1 MKEEVVSLKKINFN
15 QVEKTE
21 PMAVGVE
28 EAMAQAEQMDASSRE
43 AMIYD
48 TRVQLNSLFH
58 GPCPEN
64 VIFTGGV
71 QAAQEL
77 VLRSFL
83 KKGDHILVSPVEND
97 VVMDTLKA
105 MAPEVEYTLLPC
117 NEKGELVL
125 FDEEKGEKPFE
136 AIDKLVKENTKAI
149 FVNHA
154 SEVCGTVLDVKA
166 VSEYARKKGLLMI
179 ANVSQTA
186 AFIPIFMNIWGIDIL
201 TFSGSY
207 GLLASNRIGGFL
219 VSERAK
225 ALADV
230 EDITAAFEQ
239 NPLDIAAIAG
249 LHRAFEF
256 IKETRLYT
264 LSSTGQ
270 KRAEQFIRKIQ
281 HVNGV
286 HIIGPGYNNRVPIVS
301 IQTDFMSEA
310 DLVKALEEDYGI
322 IAEYGYHGAKQAH
335 ETLGTWPRGTARFSF
350 TYFNEESDIE
360 AVTHAL
366 WQLTVHNDQDAHIT
380 RMPKE

>member
-1 MKEEVVSLKKINFN
+1 MKKIYFD
-15 QVEKTE
+15 QVEKLE
-21 PMAVGVE
+21 PMANGVE
-28 EAMAQAEQMDASSRE
+28 EAMEQAKQMDAENIQSIVE
-43 AMIYD
+43 D

-58 GPCPEN
+58 GSGAEN
-64 VIFTGGV
+64 VVFTSGV
-71 QAAQEL
+71 HVAQEL
-77 VLRSFL
+77 VLRTVL
-83 KKGDHILVSPVEND
+83 KKGDHVLISPVEND
-97 VVMDTLKA
+97 TVMNTLKA
-105 MAPEVEYTLLPC
+105 MEGEVEYTILPC
-117 NEKGELVL
+117 NEKGELIL

-136 AIDKLVKENTKAI
+136 TIDKLVKDNTKAI
-149 FVNHA
+149 LINHA

-179 ANVSQTA
+179 ANTAQTA

-201 TFSGSY
+201 TFSGGY
-207 GLLASNRIGGFL
+207 GLLASEAIGGFI
-219 VSERAK
+219 VSEKAK
-225 ALADV
+225 PMFEGENMRSL
-230 EDITAAFEQ
+230 FEQ
-239 NPLDIAAIAG
+239 SPLDTAAIAG
-249 LHRAFEF
+249 LHRAFDF

-301 IQTDFMSEA
+301 IQTDFMAEA
-310 DLVKALEEDYGI
+310 DFVKALEEDYGI
-322 IAEYGYHGAKQAH
+322 IANYGYHGAKRAH
-335 ETLGTWPRGTARFSF
+335 ETLGTWPRGTVRFSF

>member
-1 MKEEVVSLKKINFN
+1 MKKIYFD
-15 QVEKTE
+15 QVEKLE
-21 PMAVGVE
+21 PMANGVE
-28 EAMAQAEQMDASSRE
+28 EAMEQAKQMDAENIQSIVE
-43 AMIYD
+43 D

-58 GPCPEN
+58 GPGAEN
-64 VIFTGGV
+64 VVFTSGV
-71 QAAQEL
+71 HVAQEL
-77 VLRSFL
+77 VLRTVL
-83 KKGDHILVSPVEND
+83 KKGDHVLISPVEND
-97 VVMDTLKA
+97 TVMNTLKA
-105 MAPEVEYTLLPC
+105 MEGEVEYTILPC
-117 NEKGELVL
+117 NEKGELIL

-136 AIDKLVKENTKAI
+136 TIDKLVKDNTKAI
-149 FVNHA
+149 LINHA

-179 ANVSQTA
+179 ANTAQTA

-201 TFSGSY
+201 TFSGGY
-207 GLLASNRIGGFL
+207 GLLASEAIGGFI
-219 VSERAK
+219 VSEKAK
-225 ALADV
+225 PMFEGENMRSL
-230 EDITAAFEQ
+230 FEQ
-239 NPLDIAAIAG
+239 NPLDTAAIAG
-249 LHRAFEF
+249 LHRAFDF

-301 IQTDFMSEA
+301 IQTDFMAEA
-310 DLVKALEEDYGI
+310 DFVKALEEDYGI
-322 IAEYGYHGAKQAH
+322 IANYGYHGAKQAH
-335 ETLGTWPRGTARFSF
+335 ETLGTWPRGTVRFSF